1 MAVEV
6 EESVVHIEN
15 LRPFLPEKTQEEL
28 GEILAYWKKIK
39 EEWEKKKK
47 EFWWS
52 GKRNFS
58 ELLRYK
64 WVYQKEL
71 EKWYKYLDKMSDIE
85 KEKFIEEY
93 LYDDMLYDTD
103 LKNFFLVS
111 DTSKGKE
118 YYYNHFKSWKILI
131 EQDAGLYFSNNTI
144 SIDEI
149 KKISKMKLKGWVK
162 LFLNNC
168 GLSAEWIEELV
179 KNLKIKDLVTL
190 SLEANQI
197 WDEWAKVIAENL
209 ELKKWVELVL
219 TSNGIWPGWAKAIA
233 QNLKLKD
240 WVVLSLH
247 ANPIWDKWVWYLSKM
262 EMKEWVSLLLWGI
275 RVWDEWII
283 ELAKNLQLKEWV
295 VLDLHVNNIWDKWAQ
310 ALIDDLVL
318 KGWVKLDLSYN
329 SISKK
334 MRDKLKKWAQD
345 YNDKWLICEVLVD

>member
-15 LRPFLPEKTQEEL
+15 LRPFLPEKTQKEL

-64 WVYQKEL
+64 WVYKKEL

-111 DTSKGKE
+111 DTRHRKE
-118 YYYNHFKSWKILI
+118 YNYSQFKSWKMLI
-131 EQDAGLYFSNNTI
+131 EQDVDLYFSDHYI

-149 KKISKMKLKGWVK
+149 KKFSKMELKEWVWLYFNK
-162 LFLNNC
+162 C
-168 GLSAEWIEELV
+168 GLSIEWLEELV
-179 KNLKIKDLVTL
+179 KNLKMKEWLTL
-190 SLEANQI
+190 NLPENWI
-197 WDEWAKVIAENL
+197 WSDWAKVIAENMK
-209 ELKKWVELVL
+209 LKNGVTLDL
-219 TSNGIWPGWAKAIA
+219 TSNNIWPGWIKLLAE
-233 QNLKLKD
+233 NLELKE
-240 WVVLSLH
+240 WVNLILNY
-247 ANPIWDKWVWYLSKM
+247 NPIWDEWVWYLSKM
-262 EMKEWVSLLLWGI
+262 KMKEWVSFFLWETGI
-275 RVWDEWII
+275 WDEWAIAI
-283 ELAKNLQLKEWV
+283 AKNLELEEWV
-295 VLDLHVNNIWDKWAQ
+295 ELDMHVNNIWDRWAQ
-310 ALIDDLVL
+310 ALIDHLVL

>member
-1 MAVEV
+1 MI
-6 EESVVHIEN
+6 IET
-15 LRPFLPEKTQEEL
+15 EKPIEQIEKLWGYLSKASKEEL
-28 GEILAYWKKIK
+28 AQILEYWEKMKKR
-39 EEWEKKKK
+39 WEKKKK
-47 EFWWS
+47 EFRSSHWWEDF
-52 GKRNFS
+52 KNILRYQWKFWWEIELQYDYLDDMS
-58 ELLRYK
+58 EL
-64 WVYQKEL
+64 
-71 EKWYKYLDKMSDIE
+71 E

-93 LYDDMLYDTD
+93 LYDDILYSWKPIEDEDPRKEYWYYAWKTWKD
-103 LKNFFLVS
+103 LLWWKRVLQEWFFLNF
-111 DTSKGKE
+111 KNE
-118 YYYNHFKSWKILI
+118 HF
-131 EQDAGLYFSNNTI
+131 
-144 SIDEI
+144 
-149 KKISKMKLKGWVK
+149 
-162 LFLNNC
+162 
-168 GLSAEWIEELV
+168 
-179 KNLKIKDLVTL
+179 
-190 SLEANQI
+190 